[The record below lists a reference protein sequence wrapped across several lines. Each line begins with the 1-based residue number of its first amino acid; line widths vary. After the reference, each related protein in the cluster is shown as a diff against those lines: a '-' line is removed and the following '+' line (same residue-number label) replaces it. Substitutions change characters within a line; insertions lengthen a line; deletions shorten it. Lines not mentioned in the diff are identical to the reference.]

1 MVQVAPDAYA
11 VVEALRTGVAPTGF
25 DLWAAIWPLAAGLIV
40 AFAITAVEEKADT
53 PAACASVWSRAVE
66 WACSSTGSG
75 RATVT

>member
-40 AFAITAVEEKADT
+40 AFAITTVVENVAT
-53 PAACASVWSRAVE
+53 RASGAAQSSGRVRRRAL
-66 WACSSTGSG
+66 GSG
-75 RATVT
+75 RATT